1 MSSAQL
7 EYAVMLLRGL
17 GLTRDEPKAIS
28 YLKAAA
34 QAGLPAAQNRLAY
47 CYSEGVIVAK
57 DPVEA
62 AKWRL
67 IAKAGGLKDPDA
79 DAFVTK
85 LPKDKLATAEKAA
98 DEWREQAGLF

>member
-1 MSSAQL
+1 VCSSDL
-7 EYAVMLLRGL
+7 AVMLLRGL

-34 QAGLPAAQNRLAY
+34 LAGLPAAQNRLAY

-67 IAKAGGLKDPDA
+67 IARSGGLKDPDA
-79 DAFVTK
+79 DAFVSK

-98 DEWREQAGLF
+98 AEWREQAGLF